1 LHWHFL
7 DFACSL
13 WGFGYVL
20 VQMYK
25 VGTYEWVSRNDF
37 VGVAAAYLGSR
48 RCFCS
53 VLDYAEEV
61 TGSVMRAGRVN

>member
-1 LHWHFL
+1 
-7 DFACSL
+7 
-13 WGFGYVL
+13 
-20 VQMYK
+20 MYK